1 MELSSGAVKRS
12 AAIPSPVDAEA
23 SMLMRRWRQFT
34 TTGEPA
40 RFFCFDDQG
49 DGKWVEVDAG
59 VADELRRA
67 FRDRRVFA
75 EVAYGGR
82 AFLFDFLRM
91 ARIDEATAEQAGMG
105 WIDHRGALYFPAPHV
120 PRPRKRARDDGS
132 DAESSSE
139 VEERRCGSRTG
150 GGSDKKRTKNTARR
164 GASWKS
170 APAMAESER
179 DYQLVSRLFLDR
191 GMAPRGAEVTAV
203 RRVAPGARA
212 ADFRLQAHGIAA
224 RRGAPAAG
232 ARFAW
237 YGAPAEDVAA
247 AVEQGITRTNAA
259 MLGARAHGDG
269 VHLAP
274 PQCPYAR

>member
-1 MELSSGAVKRS
+1 MELSSGAVVKRS
-12 AAIPSPVDAEA
+12 AASPCPVASEA

-34 TTGEPA
+34 TSGEPA

-59 VADELRRA
+59 VAHELRRA

-105 WIDHRGALYFPAPHV
+105 WIDHRGALYFPAPDV
-120 PRPRKRARDDGS
+120 RRPRKRAREDGS

-139 VEERRCGSRTG
+139 VEERARDGDR
-150 GGSDKKRTKNTARR
+150 KKAKNTARR

-212 ADFRLQAHGIAA
+212 NDFQLQAHAIAA
-224 RRGAPAAG
+224 RRGAAAAG

-247 AVEQGITRTNAA
+247 AVEQGITTTNAA
-259 MLGARAHGDG
+259 MLGARAHGGG

-274 PQCPYAR
+274 PQHPYAR